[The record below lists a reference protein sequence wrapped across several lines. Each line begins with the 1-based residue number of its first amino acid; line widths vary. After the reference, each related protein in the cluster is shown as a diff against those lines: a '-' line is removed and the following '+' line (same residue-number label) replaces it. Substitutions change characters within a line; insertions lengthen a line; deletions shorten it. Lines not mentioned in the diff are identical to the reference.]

1 MKICA
6 FANKCGGC
14 QSQGIEYSKQL
25 ETKQKFIEN
34 LFKPKKCLPIMG
46 MDDPY
51 YYRHKVFA
59 TFSSTKDRKVICGIY
74 EENSHKVVPIK
85 DCQIQ
90 SEKAN
95 EVLLSICD
103 LATKMR
109 IQPYNEDKRIG
120 VLRHAYLRI
129 GYYSKEILLVF
140 VLGQQVFPGSKE
152 FMAKL
157 RKLHP
162 EITTITTQV
171 NTRKT
176 SVVLGEQEKVLYGKG
191 YIQDS
196 LCNIQFQI
204 SSKSFYQVNP
214 IQTEKLYSKAISLA
228 DISKE
233 DVVLDAYCGIGTI
246 SLLVAKQAK
255 EVIGVEINK
264 AAIKDAIT
272 NAKINGIKNVKFYA
286 EDVAPFL
293 RDFKQTMK
301 DIDVAIIDPPRA
313 GSDETFLSSLVYLK
327 PRKIVY
333 ISCNPITQKRDIQYL
348 ESKGYKVN
356 DIQPVDMFP
365 FTDHVENIVKLDK
378 VK

>member
-1 MKICA
+1 
-6 FANKCGGC
+6 
-14 QSQGIEYSKQL
+14 
-25 ETKQKFIEN
+25 
-34 LFKPKKCLPIMG
+34 
-46 MDDPY
+46 
-51 YYRHKVFA
+51 
-59 TFSSTKDRKVICGIY
+59 
-74 EENSHKVVPIK
+74 
-85 DCQIQ
+85 
-90 SEKAN
+90 
-95 EVLLSICD
+95 
-103 LATKMR
+103 
-109 IQPYNEDKRIG
+109 
-120 VLRHAYLRI
+120 
-129 GYYSKEILLVF
+129 
-140 VLGQQVFPGSKE
+140 
-152 FMAKL
+152 
-157 RKLHP
+157 P

-272 NAKINGIKNVKFYA
+272 NAKINGIKNVRFYA